1 MKKLIVIGGSAGSFK
16 TMSKLFKSLPK
27 NYPHTI
33 IVCLH
38 RLRSART
45 GFIEALSMSAEF
57 NICEPFDK
65 ELIKP
70 SVAYLA
76 PANYHLIIEPGYTFS
91 LSTDLPRNHSRPSI
105 DITMETA
112 GEVFREKAYG
122 VILSGANLDGAA
134 GMVRIKQAG
143 GIIIVQD
150 PADSEIKTMPEATIN
165 LVKPD
170 YILDADKIINFILEL

>member
-1 MKKLIVIGGSAGSFK
+1 LKKLIIIGGSAGSFK
-16 TMSKLFKSLPK
+16 TMSRLFKSLPE

-38 RLRSART
+38 RLRNART
-45 GFIEALSMSAEF
+45 GFIEALSISAKF
-57 NICEPFDK
+57 PICEPFDK
-65 ELIKP
+65 EFIKP
-70 SVAYLA
+70 ARAYLA

-122 VILSGANLDGAA
+122 IILSGANMDGAI
-134 GMVRIKQAG
+134 GMKSIKKAG
-143 GIIIVQD
+143 GVIIVQD
-150 PADSEIKTMPEATIN
+150 PKDSEIKTMPEATIK

-170 YILDADKIINFILEL
+170 YILDSDKIIKFILEL

>member
-1 MKKLIVIGGSAGSFK
+1 
-16 TMSKLFKSLPK
+16 MSRLFKSLPE

-45 GFIEALSMSAEF
+45 GFTEALSLGTKF
-57 NICEPFDK
+57 PICEPLDK

-70 SVAYLA
+70 ATAYLA
-76 PANYHLIIEPGYTFS
+76 PANYHLIIEHGYTFS

-112 GEVFREKAYG
+112 GEVFKEKALG
-122 VILSGANLDGAA
+122 IILSGANMDGAR
-134 GMVRIKQAG
+134 GMVSIKKTG
-143 GIIIVQD
+143 GILIVQN
-150 PADSEIKTMPEATIN
+150 PKNSEIKTMPEATLN
-165 LVKPD
+165 LIKPD
-170 YILDADKIINFILEL
+170 YILDVDKIIKFILEI